1 MKSYVSS
8 RINKLLSFDAIRKLK
23 ILELFQYNFIGFF
36 IVLSISYFL
45 EKLYFSKT
53 YKHFYDKHKSSKNK
67 KLDKSK
73 KSFLILLLVV
83 MIETFFILVIFFYI
97 RKVILL
103 FPPVGIYMNKNFKG
117 LTTFENVVHLTVC
130 YLFLEFIPGYRKKTE
145 LILNY
150 EFS

>member
-8 RINKLLSFDAIRKLK
+8 RINKLLSFDVIRKLK

-53 YKHFYDKHKSSKNK
+53 YKHFYDKHNSSKNK

-73 KSFLILLLVV
+73 TIKVNPQISNIPLYARMFGLADQFAKDNKDLTKEITVV
-83 MIETFFILVIFFYI
+83 IEQHID
-97 RKVILL
+97 
-103 FPPVGIYMNKNFKG
+103 
-117 LTTFENVVHLTVC
+117 E
-130 YLFLEFIPGYRKKTE
+130 
-145 LILNY
+145 
-150 EFS
+150 